1 LFSFNSPYGYCEA
14 CTGLGT
20 KEIFSE
26 EICPKCEGKR
36 LNENALAVKIEDK
49 NIKKQSK
56 LYFISFLTKEIKKL
70 KKDISSIQEMKK
82 DLKKYYKLKKKT
94 KP

>member
-1 LFSFNSPYGYCEA
+1 MSRKLVIFDE
-14 CTGLGT
+14 LIEIIQ
-20 KEIFSE
+20 KEIDKNE
-26 EICPKCEGKR
+26 KEI
-36 LNENALAVKIEDK
+36 NKIEDK